1 MSGFGSLVRGKLSRR
16 LLLFALELQ
25 PEPSAHVF
33 SLTPSPVDLAAEVLN
48 LAFLVLNLCIVLAAH
63 LGLSLNQVFGVSS
76 VSLVLLPLELAQ
88 LPSQSLVLSFKL
100 LNLAVSKLNLPVEHR
115 LGVILL
121 SLEFLQLSSLSF
133 ELFLQLLDSQL
144 VLLLQLEFLG
154 VAFTYGLQMLLPDYL
169 DMQGVFLLGLLET
182 LTPFKLKL
190 LSLLEQFIGI
200 VGQLGFQRKLELL
213 LVLNRVLFLAVF
225 HSQVLF

>member
-1 MSGFGSLVRGKLSRR
+1 
-16 LLLFALELQ
+16 
-25 PEPSAHVF
+25 
-33 SLTPSPVDLAAEVLN
+33 
-48 LAFLVLNLCIVLAAH
+48 
-63 LGLSLNQVFGVSS
+63 
-76 VSLVLLPLELAQ
+76 
-88 LPSQSLVLSFKL
+88 LVLSFKL

-115 LGVILL
+115 LGVMLL

-144 VLLLQLEFLG
+144 VLLLQLELFG
-154 VAFTYGLQMLLPDYL
+154 VAFTYRLQMLLPDFL

-213 LVLNRVLFLAVF
+213 LVLNLIFLLART